1 MFKIYLSLGILEQQ
15 VFKFPYFFVKFG
27 EEAAVQRGRD
37 SICHQY
43 ACLMFNPVNLK
54 IFGVFLPLPT
64 VFALINAPKK
74 APLVSVR

>member
-27 EEAAVQRGRD
+27 EEVAVQRGRD